1 MSEAPEIVRA
11 WPATVWVTGP
21 LSAVKVLQC
30 AQAATPILARSRKTE
45 VVRTGDWV
53 AKRSRAPFGVG
64 AIRLTAA
71 PVRRRRGFEAARYLN
86 ARGVSVPAVAGYV
99 EWSYFGVVV
108 RNALV
113 MEFLEGYEPIR
124 DYAQSIAG
132 DVSAAERLLDR
143 LADAVVSIDRARA
156 YHSDL
161 AVKNVMVR
169 DDRIVFIDMDA
180 VRIEYDQTDFDRQRN
195 CVQLLD
201 GFYSGRNGCSL
212 RSRSESHG
220 RSSTRR
226 SGSRTLWLGLAS
238 GLKNGGNSKSSPFHE
253 STRTFSASD
262 AIEGWRL
269 RHASS
274 AAGRWN
280 TRKSRPAK

>member
-124 DYAQSIAG
+124 DYEQSIAG

-143 LADAVVSIDRARA
+143 LRDAVVSIDRARA

-201 GFYSGRNGCSL
+201 GFYDLWPERVRLTVGERIAREVEYPQKWIEDVMVGLGERIEKRRQFEELALSRINAYFQRIGR
-212 RSRSESHG
+212 
-220 RSSTRR
+220 
-226 SGSRTLWLGLAS
+226 
-238 GLKNGGNSKSSPFHE
+238 
-253 STRTFSASD
+253 D
-262 AIEGWRL
+262 
-269 RHASS
+269 
-274 AAGRWN
+274 
-280 TRKSRPAK
+280 